1 MWLYQWWV
9 EQAVALVDAST
20 KSKGRGKA
28 PRATAE
34 ACLAT
39 LDALPLPFALVWDVS
54 GPSQPAGVLT
64 QAVLNLEV

>member
-9 EQAVALVDAST
+9 EQAVALVDTST
-20 KSKGRGKA
+20 KSKDQGKA
-28 PRATAE
+28 PRAIAK

-39 LDALPLPFALVWDVS
+39 LESLPLPFALVWDVS

-64 QAVLNLEV
+64 QAVLDLEV